1 MIRVEVLAFGRIARM
16 TLAGW
21 SWAVRVRRCAG
32 VWMLDVGPV
41 EVVAYTRRMWWEQ
54 PW

>member
-1 MIRVEVLAFGRIARM
+1 MIRVELLAFGRIARL
-16 TLAGW
+16 TLSGW

-32 VWMLDVGPV
+32 VVLVDAGPL
-41 EVVAYTRRMWWEQ
+41 ELRLYTRRCWWEQ